1 MGRSIGKIDKG
12 IPMPI
17 MPTENT
23 GMISGPIRKRGGRRR
38 DERGSRRG
46 VRGGMMQVTM
56 KDPESGR
63 MYGGL
68 VKDGVPKFKAPDGST
83 PKGFPIKREPDFM
96 SGDPNA
102 PRPKPMGQ
110 SPRLPDVGPFPDP
123 TLGGPP
129 EREIPMPRER
139 RPRIT
144 RESEP
149 RGPAPFAP
157 SDTEMARDRFYER
170 MFNIS
175 DDGIQ
180 ERAIQ
185 RSERRDR
192 KESRR
197 DEAVMRASERG
208 DRRRD
213 GGKRGRKRNEDERG
227 RRMRDGNRGERRRE
241 DRGGRRM
248 RDDDRGGRNRR
259 RRRDFTR
266 KRSRM
271 EGRRSREERGAFR
284 DQYVSTLRR

>member
-1 MGRSIGKIDKG
+1 MQSHYKKIQKIDL
-12 IPMPI
+12 
-17 MPTENT
+17 
-23 GMISGPIRKRGGRRR
+23 GR
-38 DERGSRRG
+38 D
-46 VRGGMMQVTM
+46 
-56 KDPESGR
+56 

-68 VKDGVPKFKAPDGST
+68 
-83 PKGFPIKREPDFM
+83 PDFKDEQGNPRKPTPQEFESAPAKHGIYKTG
-96 SGDPNA
+96 SGLTNPGVTGTMPPA
-102 PRPKPMGQ
+102 PT
-110 SPRLPDVGPFPDP
+110 RLPDVGPFPDP

-139 RPRIT
+139 RQRIT
-144 RESEP
+144 KESKP

-192 KESRR
+192 KASRR
-197 DEAVMRASERG
+197 DEAIMRASERG

-227 RRMRDGNRGERRRE
+227 RRMKDGNRGERRERE
-241 DRGGRRM
+241 I
-248 RDDDRGGRNRR
+248 
-259 RRRDFTR
+259 
-266 KRSRM
+266 
-271 EGRRSREERGAFR
+271 EEKGE
-284 DQYVSTLRR
+284 

>member
-1 MGRSIGKIDKG
+1 MGASIGKRDRG

-23 GMISGPIRKRGGRRR
+23 GMISGPIRKKGGGKR

-56 KDPESGR
+56 KDPETGQ

-68 VKDGVPKFKAPDGST
+68 VKDGVPQFKAPDGST

-96 SGDPNA
+96 SGDPNV
-102 PRPKPMGQ
+102 PGPKPMGQ

-157 SDTEMARDRFYER
+157 PDSAKERFFETMFERSRNKKEMRDIER
-170 MFNIS
+170 
-175 DDGIQ
+175 G
-180 ERAIQ
+180 
-185 RSERRDR
+185 ERRDR
-192 KESRR
+192 QEAMREEARMR
-197 DEAVMRASERG
+197 DSERG
-208 DRRRD
+208 
-213 GGKRGRKRNEDERG
+213 GG
-227 RRMRDGNRGERRRE
+227 RRMRDDDRGGRRKKE

-259 RRRDFTR
+259 KRRDFTR

-284 DQYVSTLRR
+284 DRYVSTLKR

>member
-1 MGRSIGKIDKG
+1 MSSRKILRSPDIDRFLSG
-12 IPMPI
+12 TSTLFSAACPI
-17 MPTENT
+17 
-23 GMISGPIRKRGGRRR
+23 
-38 DERGSRRG
+38 D
-46 VRGGMMQVTM
+46 
-56 KDPESGR
+56 
-63 MYGGL
+63 
-68 VKDGVPKFKAPDGST
+68 T
-83 PKGFPIKREPDFM
+83 PSI
-96 SGDPNA
+96 
-102 PRPKPMGQ
+102 GQ
-110 SPRLPDVGPFPDP
+110 SPKPPDVGPFPDP

-139 RPRIT
+139 RQRIT
-144 RESEP
+144 KESKP

-192 KESRR
+192 RESRR

-208 DRRRD
+208 DRRRRD

-227 RRMRDGNRGERRRE
+227 RRMRDGNRGERRRRRE
-241 DRGGRRM
+241 DDRSGRRRTDSRFISGEM
-248 RDDDRGGRNRR
+248 GTKKR